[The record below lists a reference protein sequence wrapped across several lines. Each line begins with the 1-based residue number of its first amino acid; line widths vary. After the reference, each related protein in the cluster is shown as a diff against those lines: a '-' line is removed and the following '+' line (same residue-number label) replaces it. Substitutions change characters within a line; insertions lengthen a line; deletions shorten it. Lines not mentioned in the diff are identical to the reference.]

1 MKARTERTGK
11 ERKALVEAIATITG
25 EKATYLG
32 MPTAGYEI
40 GSITVDRDG
49 SIACEDEE
57 TMKELIASLADAGIS
72 AEIEEV
78 REEPETEEAEEI
90 ETTEETDSTGLTISL
105 PLDKVAVGNLTNL
118 LASKGSLIKKALG
131 IDELPIDIG
140 EDRISFPWFT
150 EMPEVDAAKAYT
162 DFISMLC
169 KLSKEL
175 KRASSTET
183 AVTNEKYAFR
193 CFLLRLGF
201 IGPEYKTE
209 RKILLQNLTGN
220 SSWKNGAPE
229 KEAEACEE

>member
-49 SIACEDEE
+49 SIACEDEKM
-57 TMKELIASLADAGIS
+57 MKELISSLADAGIS

-78 REEPETEEAEEI
+78 QEEPETEEAKEI
-90 ETTEETDSTGLTISL
+90 ETTEKTDSTGLTISL

-118 LASKGSLIKKALG
+118 LTAKGSLIKKALG

-150 EMPEVDAAKAYT
+150 EMPEADAAKAYT
-162 DFISMLC
+162 DFISLLC
-169 KLSKEL
+169 KLSREL

-183 AVTNEKYAFR
+183 EVTNEKYAFR

-220 SSWKNGAPE
+220 SSWKNGTPE
-229 KEAEACEE
+229 KEEEACEE

>member
-11 ERKALVEAIATITG
+11 ERKALVEAIAMITG

-32 MPTAGYEI
+32 MPTAGYEV
-40 GSITVDRDG
+40 GSIMVDRDG
-49 SIACEDEE
+49 GICCEDEE
-57 TMKELIASLADAGIS
+57 TMKELIASLAYAGIS
-72 AEIEEV
+72 AEIEESQ
-78 REEPETEEAEEI
+78 EEPETEEA
-90 ETTEETDSTGLTISL
+90 DSKGLIISL
-105 PLDKVAVGNLTNL
+105 PPDKVAVGNLTNL
-118 LASKGSLIKKALG
+118 LAAKGSLIKKALG

-140 EDRISFPWFT
+140 EDRVSFPWFT
-150 EMPEVDAAKAYT
+150 EMPEADAAKAYT
-162 DFISMLC
+162 NFISLLC

-209 RKILLQNLTGN
+209 RKILLQNLSGN

-229 KEAEACEE
+229 KEAEAYEE

>member
-49 SIACEDEE
+49 GIACEDEE
-57 TMKELIASLADAGIS
+57 TMKELISSLADAGIS

-78 REEPETEEAEEI
+78 QEEPEMEAAEEI
-90 ETTEETDSTGLTISL
+90 EMTEETDSTGLTISL

-118 LASKGSLIKKALG
+118 LAAKGSLIKKALG
-131 IDELPIDIG
+131 IEELPIDIG

-150 EMPEVDAAKAYT
+150 EMPEADAAKAYT
-162 DFISMLC
+162 EFISLLC

-201 IGPEYKTE
+201 IGPEYKME

>member
-49 SIACEDEE
+49 SICCENEE

-72 AEIEEV
+72 AEIEEDQ
-78 REEPETEEAEEI
+78 EEPEKEEAEEI

-118 LASKGSLIKKALG
+118 LAAKGSLIKKALG

-140 EDRISFPWFT
+140 EDRISFPWFA
-150 EMPEVDAAKAYT
+150 EMPEEDAAKAYT
-162 DFISMLC
+162 DFISLLC

-220 SSWKNGAPE
+220 SSWKNGTPE
-229 KEAEACEE
+229 KEEEACEE

>member
-49 SIACEDEE
+49 GIACEDEE
-57 TMKELIASLADAGIS
+57 TMKELITSLADAGIS

-78 REEPETEEAEEI
+78 QEEPEMEAAEEI
-90 ETTEETDSTGLTISL
+90 EMTEETDSTGLTISL

-118 LASKGSLIKKALG
+118 LAAKGSLIKKALG
-131 IDELPIDIG
+131 IEELPIDIG

-150 EMPEVDAAKAYT
+150 EMPEADAAKAYT
-162 DFISMLC
+162 EFISLLC

>member
-57 TMKELIASLADAGIS
+57 MMKELISSLADAGIS

-78 REEPETEEAEEI
+78 QEEPETEEAEEI
-90 ETTEETDSTGLTISL
+90 ETTEKTDSTGLTISL

-118 LASKGSLIKKALG
+118 LTAKGSLIKKALG

-140 EDRISFPWFT
+140 EDRISFP
-150 EMPEVDAAKAYT
+150 
-162 DFISMLC
+162 
-169 KLSKEL
+169 
-175 KRASSTET
+175 
-183 AVTNEKYAFR
+183 
-193 CFLLRLGF
+193 
-201 IGPEYKTE
+201 
-209 RKILLQNLTGN
+209 
-220 SSWKNGAPE
+220 
-229 KEAEACEE
+229 

>member
-11 ERKALVEAIATITG
+11 ERKALVEAIATIIG

-57 TMKELIASLADAGIS
+57 MMKELISSLADAGIS

-78 REEPETEEAEEI
+78 QEELETEEAEEI
-90 ETTEETDSTGLTISL
+90 ETTEKTDSTGLTISL

-118 LASKGSLIKKALG
+118 LTAKGSLIKKALS

-150 EMPEVDAAKAYT
+150 EMPEADAAKAYT
-162 DFISMLC
+162 DFISLLC
-169 KLSKEL
+169 KLSREL

-183 AVTNEKYAFR
+183 EVTNEKYAFR

-220 SSWKNGAPE
+220 SSWKNGTPE
-229 KEAEACEE
+229 KEEEACEE